1 MNDAASAP
9 LDHRA
14 FLSSL
19 PAAERAALTLRRD
32 GPGLLRL
39 AAHLGLIALLAWPVA
54 AQAPLWPLFV
64 PPLGVAMAFLFTLQH
79 ECTHQTP
86 FRTLRLNELAGR
98 ATGFL
103 ILQPFLWFRHFHLAH
118 HRHTNDPARDPELQ
132 GGAKPETAR
141 ALALHLLGA
150 GYWAAKLRVLLANA
164 FGRIEGGYV
173 PARAEG
179 AVRREARWMLA
190 GYAAILLYAAFVD
203 PWPLRVW
210 LLPLAFGFPVLRLY
224 LLAEHARCPAA
235 ADMFDNT
242 RTTLTNRLVRLLAWN
257 MPYHA
262 EHHAMPAAPFHA
274 LPALHARARA
284 HLKRVSPGYRAF
296 AADYAAG
303 LSRPCVPGP
312 DKGTGAQGGGR

>member
-1 MNDAASAP
+1 M
-9 LDHRA
+9 L
-14 FLSSL
+14 
-19 PAAERAALTLRRD
+19 
-32 GPGLLRL
+32 L
-39 AAHLGLIALLAWPVA
+39 AAPVLAG
-54 AQAPLWPLFV
+54 APLWPLFI
-64 PPLGVAMAFLFTLQH
+64 PPLGVALAFLFTLQH

-86 FRTLRLNELAGR
+86 FRTLWLNEAVGR
-98 ATGFL
+98 LTGLL

-118 HRHTNDPARDPELQ
+118 HRFTNDPARDPELQ
-132 GGAKPETAR
+132 GDGKPETAR
-141 ALALHLLGA
+141 ALAWHLIGA
-150 GYWAAKLRVLLANA
+150 GYWAAKLRVIFANA

-173 PARAEG
+173 PARAER

-190 GYAAILLYAAFVD
+190 IYACILLYAALLD
-203 PWPLRVW
+203 PWPLFVW

-284 HLKRVSPGYRAF
+284 HLKQVSPSYRAF

-303 LSRPCVPGP
+303 LSRPCVPGS
-312 DKGTGAQGGGR
+312 DKGTGAEGGGR